1 MPPSRLLTPPSPLAP
16 SHPTVEIP
24 TPVAGAYPPTDGL
37 TFPADGSGLTFDAGY
52 PLTFAPDQPGDLS
65 ALFPAVIP
73 QVEQIV
79 YERVRDACSS
89 RAVFPADGS
98 GLTFPVSFNVAP
110 DVSLYPG
117 QDGTYTVPGAVNE
130 GKPVPAIPV
139 VRGWPAYPGAI
150 PAIGV
155 AESDSSDDQA
165 QSLLAG
171 GFAGDVNAYDAL
183 GNVLATCAYYAEPI
197 RVTVVVELI
206 HVNRDERDRLHD
218 QLRKV
223 IFPLRHLIANS
234 TAQVRDV
241 QVSAEKQDLPLD
253 EQPLVMYISLWTIQV
268 QAEALI
274 PDEIMPVGVISRV
287 ETTVTPTVIPIVPEA
302 PDYD

>member
-1 MPPSRLLTPPSPLAP
+1 MPPSSLATAPSRVAP

-24 TPVAGAYPPTDGL
+24 TPVAGGYPATDGL
-37 TFPADGSGLTFDAGY
+37 TFPLDGSGLTFDAGY
-52 PLTFAPDQPGDLS
+52 PLTFAPGQPGDLS

-79 YERVRDACSS
+79 FERVRDACNS
-89 RAVFPADGS
+89 RAIFPADGS
-98 GLTFPVSFNVAP
+98 GLTLPFAFNIPP
-110 DVSLYPG
+110 DVSLFAG
-117 QDGTYTVPGAVNE
+117 QDGSYTIPGGLNQ
-130 GKPVPAIPV
+130 GQPVPAIPV
-139 VRGWPAYPGAI
+139 TRGWPAYPGTI

-165 QSLLAG
+165 QSLLQG
-171 GFAGDVNAYDAL
+171 GFAGDVFAYDDL

-197 RVTVVVELI
+197 RVTIVVELI
-206 HVNRDERDRLHD
+206 HTNRDERDRLHD

-234 TAQVRDV
+234 TPQVRDV
-241 QVSAEKQDLPLD
+241 QVSAEKSDLPLD

-268 QAEALI
+268 SAEALI
-274 PDEIMPVGVISRV
+274 PDEIMPVGVIERV
-287 ETTVTPTVIPIVPEA
+287 DTTVTETTIEILVG

>member
-1 MPPSRLLTPPSPLAP
+1 MPLISAPPSPAP

-24 TPVAGAYPPTDGL
+24 TPVAGGYPPTDGL
-37 TFPADGSGLTFDAGY
+37 TFPSDGSGLTFDAGY
-52 PLTFAPDQPGDLS
+52 PLTFAPAQPGDLS

-89 RAVFPADGS
+89 RQIFPADGS
-98 GLTFPVSFNVAP
+98 GLTLPVSFDIPP

-117 QDGTYTVPGAVNE
+117 QDDSYAI
-130 GKPVPAIPV
+130 PAIPV

-171 GFAGDVNAYDAL
+171 GFAGDVFAYDEL

-206 HVNRDERDRLHD
+206 HTNRDERDRLHD

-234 TAQVRDV
+234 TGQVRDV

-253 EQPLVMYISLWTIQV
+253 EQPIVMYISLWTIQV

-274 PDEIMPVGVISRV
+274 PDEIMPVGVIDRIDA
-287 ETTVTPTVIPIVPEA
+287 TVTEIDVLIGT
-302 PDYD
+302 